1 MAKPIRP
8 TVRSLPGTA
17 YAPTTLEVFDFDW
30 TLFRSPYPLP
40 GQPRKRFLASHES
53 LDPPLVPYRPGPDFW
68 VERSTKAFRD
78 AQRRQSSIT
87 AVITG
92 RRVQMADRVRELLEQ
107 QVLVPDYTAFRSSSN
122 QRDKD
127 RVFFKRVSLL
137 KILDLRPEITSVTV
151 WEDDEAQIESFKDA
165 VKRRGLRFKGILI
178 SEPGSPHI

>member
-1 MAKPIRP
+1 
-8 TVRSLPGTA
+8 
-17 YAPTTLEVFDFDW
+17 
-30 TLFRSPYPLP
+30 
-40 GQPRKRFLASHES
+40 
-53 LDPPLVPYRPGPDFW
+53 
-68 VERSTKAFRD
+68 
-78 AQRRQSSIT
+78 
-87 AVITG
+87 
-92 RRVQMADRVRELLEQ
+92 MADRVRELLEQ